1 MRHMVGTRL
10 SSPND
15 RGQLKKKRG
24 KNLISCYLGNNFR
37 TRRHFFFFFIQIK
50 LFILCNKKYFTLKLP
65 SLLVLKKKKNLKNHS
80 NELWYPYFRIFM
92 FELSQLSSHKNV
104 SYKKIVQK
112 YIGTKAVFF

>member
-1 MRHMVGTRL
+1 M
-10 SSPND
+10 
-15 RGQLKKKRG
+15 QQE
-24 KNLISCYLGNNFR
+24 IF
-37 TRRHFFFFFIQIK
+37 HFK
-50 LFILCNKKYFTLKLP
+50 TSLP
-65 SLLVLKKKKNLKNHS
+65 FSVKKKKNLKNHS